1 MSLTVMAAE
10 SVNQAL
16 AWGVGAVILGTLT
29 VAMLVLLVALL
40 MFGAGREHS

>member
-29 VAMLVLLVALL
+29 VAMLVLLV
-40 MFGAGREHS
+40 FGAGREHS